1 MACLENLM
9 KNGLITQ
16 LKDDDTFWI
25 SIGGTAGGTGNGRLR
40 YLKEES
46 GIARPYVRFSF
57 GPSAQLG
64 AFQSDT
70 PVATEVLTYFDVFRD
85 SGGTLEMENI
95 QTYLN
100 AVMDPL
106 SLSLTG
112 YQSMRFRRGPETP
125 FYEDDS
131 GFFHTNILYRSY
143 ANPS

>member
-1 MACLENLM
+1 MPLENLL

-16 LKDDDTFWI
+16 LKADNSFWV

-40 YLKEES
+40 YLKEET

-57 GPSAQLG
+57 GPSAHEY

-70 PVATEVLTYFDVFRD
+70 PVATEVLTYFDIFSD

-95 QTYLN
+95 QGYLN

-106 SLSLTG
+106 SLSLMG
-112 YQSMRFRRGPETP
+112 YQAMRFRRGPETP
-125 FYEDDS
+125 MYEDETS
-131 GFFHTNILYRSY
+131 FFHTNILYRSY
-143 ANPS
+143 ANPT